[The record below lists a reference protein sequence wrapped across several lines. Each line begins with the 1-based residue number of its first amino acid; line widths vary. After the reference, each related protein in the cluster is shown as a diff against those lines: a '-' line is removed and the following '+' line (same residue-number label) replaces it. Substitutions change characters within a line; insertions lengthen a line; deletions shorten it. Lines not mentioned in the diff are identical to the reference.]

1 MNPIEKF
8 FNQLKY
14 YMKRDEPMSYN
25 LIKKSIRK
33 SIKYIELKTYK
44 NYFKSS
50 LTKTKEDINPFSNN
64 GDPYYTNS
72 YFGKIIDLYDVIFFK
87 VNRF

>member
-1 MNPIEKF
+1 MNPIDKF

-14 YMKRDEPMSYN
+14 YMKRD

-50 LTKTKEDINPFSNN
+50 LIKTKEEIKQIKMKYRKNP
-64 GDPYYTNS
+64 
-72 YFGKIIDLYDVIFFK
+72 KIYK
-87 VNRF
+87 E

>member
-1 MNPIEKF
+1 MNILKF
-8 FNQLKY
+8 LLKNLEPTLNKNLRFLFN
-14 YMKRDEPMSYN
+14 EPMSYD

-50 LTKTKEDINPFSNN
+50 LTKLKEDIKEI
-64 GDPYYTNS
+64 
-72 YFGKIIDLYDVIFFK
+72 KIKYRKKAK
-87 VNRF
+87 VYKE